1 MTSSPAN
8 SASDSVTD
16 IHDVAL
22 ELNRPLSARRT
33 ILSYG
38 MTAIA
43 FLFTSFALLPLLSVL
58 LEILRLGAPLLRWET
73 FTALPAPVGMTDLPN
88 GFANSIQGTLLMVT
102 IASLI
107 SIPFG
112 IMAAIYLSEFGKN
125 SAIASTIRFVI
136 TILSGVPSIVV
147 GVFAYGVIVLSTKEF
162 SGLAGGFA
170 LSIVMLPI
178 VTLSTEEALKLVPSS
193 QRLGSAALGANRS
206 QTIFRIVV
214 ASALPGITTGVLLA
228 VARAAG
234 ETAPLI
240 FTALFSQNWIESLLD
255 PTPSLPV
262 LIYNYS
268 VSPSPEQNQ
277 LAWTA
282 SLVLIGLV
290 LLVNIL
296 SRFATRKRTNLR

>member
-1 MTSSPAN
+1 
-8 SASDSVTD
+8 
-16 IHDVAL
+16 
-22 ELNRPLSARRT
+22 
-33 ILSYG
+33 

-43 FLFTSFALLPLLSVL
+43 FLLTGFALLPLLSVL
-58 LEILRLGAPLLRWET
+58 FEILRLGAPLIRWET
-73 FTALPAPVGMTDLPN
+73 FTALPAPVGITDIPS
-88 GFANSIQGTLLMVT
+88 GFANSIQGTLLMVA

-125 SAIASTIRFVI
+125 SAIASTIRFIV
-136 TILSGVPSIVV
+136 TVLSGVPSIVV

-178 VTLSTEEALKLVPSS
+178 VTLSTEEALKLVPTP
-193 QRLGSAALGANRS
+193 QRLGSAALGASQS
-206 QTIFRIVV
+206 QTIFRVVV

-240 FTALFSQNWIESLLD
+240 FTALFSQNWIEDLRE

-268 VSPSPEQNQ
+268 VSPSLEQNQ

-290 LLVNIL
+290 LLTSIL
-296 SRFATRKRTNLR
+296 SRAATRQRIKLR